1 MEQAA
6 SVAVPGH
13 AASSSPGAL
22 EPLDVAAGA
31 SLLCVDLEEW
41 SDESCGDDALFL
53 LDLFARRRVR
63 ATFFVLG
70 LVARREPHL
79 VRRIAAAGHEI
90 ASHGWD
96 HEQVTRKTPARFR
109 AEMERAFG
117 TLSSLVGRP
126 VAGFRAP
133 HFSVGRSNWWA
144 LDVLADVG
152 FLYDSSVFPIA
163 GPRYGV
169 PEFPRGPVL
178 IRRGDRA
185 LVEVPLATVRA
196 VGRNVPVAGGGYF
209 RLLPYRLIERA
220 VRAVHADGLPFV
232 SYCHPYEFRRE
243 PLVYPRAPGP
253 LGRAR
258 AALLGAK
265 FNFRRQTMPGKLA
278 RLLDG
283 FRFTSIEEALRDVL
297 PRRRAAAEDPGERSL
312 H

>member
-6 SVAVPGH
+6 SLTQPGPPR
-13 AASSSPGAL
+13 ASAPGLL
-22 EPLDVAAGA
+22 EPVNVAPGT

-41 SDESCGDDALFL
+41 STESCADDALFL
-53 LDLFARRRVR
+53 LDLFARTRAR

-96 HEQVTRKTPARFR
+96 HEQVFLKTPARFR
-109 AEMERAFG
+109 AEMARAHG
-117 TLSSLVGRP
+117 TLSDLVGRP
-126 VAGFRAP
+126 IAGYRAP
-133 HFSVGRSNWWA
+133 HFSIGPSTWWA
-144 LDVLADVG
+144 LDALADLG
-152 FLYDSSVFPIA
+152 FAYDSSVFPFA

-169 PEFPRGPVL
+169 PGFPRGPVRIVRDGRQL
-178 IRRGDRA
+178 
-185 LVEVPLATVRA
+185 LEVPLSTVRA
-196 VGRNVPVAGGGYF
+196 VGRNLPVAGGGYF
-209 RLLPYRLIERA
+209 RLLPQPLIERA

-243 PLVYPRAPGP
+243 PLVHPRLPGP
-253 LGRAR
+253 LGAAR

-265 FNFRRQTMPGKLA
+265 FNLRRQTMRDKLA
-278 RLLDG
+278 RLLER
-283 FRFTSIEEALRDVL
+283 FPFTSFEDALRDAL
-297 PRRRAAAEDPGERSL
+297 PARAHL

>member
-1 MEQAA
+1 MEPVASGEVRGVAAA
-6 SVAVPGH
+6 SPAGEI
-13 AASSSPGAL
+13 
-22 EPLDVAAGA
+22 EPIDVAAGA

-41 SDESCGDDALFL
+41 GDGSCCDDALFL
-53 LDLFARRRVR
+53 LDLFARKQVR

-70 LVARREPHL
+70 LVARRDPHL

-96 HEQVTRKTPARFR
+96 HEQVFRKTPARFR
-109 AEMERAFG
+109 AEMERAHG
-117 TLSSLVGRP
+117 TLSALAGRP
-126 VAGFRAP
+126 VAGYRAP
-133 HFSVGRSNWWA
+133 HFSIGRTTWWA

-152 FLYDSSVFPIA
+152 FTYDSSVFPIA

-169 PEFPRGPVL
+169 PDFPRGPVRL
-178 IRRGDRA
+178 RRGGRA

-220 VRAVHADGLPFV
+220 VDAVHADGLPFV

-243 PLVYPRAPGP
+243 PLVYPRTPGP
-253 LGRAR
+253 LGGAR

-278 RLLDG
+278 RLLDR
-283 FRFTSIEEALRDVL
+283 FPFTSIEEALGEAL
-297 PRRRAAAEDPGERSL
+297 PRRRAAAEVHGDHPL